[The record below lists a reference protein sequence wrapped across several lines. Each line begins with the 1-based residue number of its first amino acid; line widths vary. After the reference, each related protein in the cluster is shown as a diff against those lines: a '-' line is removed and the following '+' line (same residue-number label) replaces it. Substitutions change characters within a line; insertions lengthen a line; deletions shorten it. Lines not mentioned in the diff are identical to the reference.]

1 LDQWHFINCK
11 AHSPPLKVM
20 TTKILLC
27 LQTLAVMIL
36 IIITCGDS
44 LIFRFLWQ
52 TAELDIIDCK
62 YGWEDFI
69 FVDAKLQYIIQLVH
83 LSSFIYIRIKVVLPC
98 VICHIMIVNRHCALS
113 LFLYNTYNILHPAS
127 GNSGVIYGKLSTPI
141 HMSSSRNP

>member
-1 LDQWHFINCK
+1 
-11 AHSPPLKVM
+11 M

-83 LSSFIYIRIKVVLPC
+83 LSSFIYI
-98 VICHIMIVNRHCALS
+98 
-113 LFLYNTYNILHPAS
+113 YE
-127 GNSGVIYGKLSTPI
+127 
-141 HMSSSRNP
+141 